1 MKRFGYREIRAIA
14 NTVSSLLVSDNT
26 IGIFV
31 IVVAIVPVTIV
42 MVALVAALTALAAT
56 LAAAAFSH
64 IFLYKG
70 YIKKMI

>member
-1 MKRFGYREIRAIA
+1 MKRFGNREIRAIA

-26 IGIFV
+26 IGIFA

-42 MVALVAALTALAAT
+42 IVALVAALAALAA

-70 YIKKMI
+70 DIKKMI